1 MQLTLRNGQCMMQQ
15 ENFKQYTYSLQQDM
29 EQSISY
35 FVYKYK
41 KKDPGISSQILLDMA
56 P

>member
-1 MQLTLRNGQCMMQQ
+1 MQLTLHNGQCMTQQ

-41 KKDPGISSQILLDMA
+41 KKDPGISSMLVS
-56 P
+56 